1 VKEVILYTRPGCH
14 LCEEARQSISALQDV
29 GYRFELSELDIEAD
43 EELLRKFVER
53 IPVVAVDGEIV
64 SELTL
69 DRSALLARLDT
80 VKA

>member
-1 VKEVILYTRPGCH
+1 MKEVILYTRPGCH